1 MAARVIHA
9 GKRSDT
15 DHWLK
20 QAENDLE
27 FARLGL
33 REEFFAQAC
42 FWAQQCAEK
51 AVKGIGRL
59 VGDRAVLENSVAHLV
74 DRHAERAPGLSDLM
88 DESRLLDRYYRATR
102 YPDATGPIP
111 YAVFGE
117 GQAIAAI
124 EAAERFV
131 RLAGEH
137 IRAGGG

>member
-1 MAARVIHA
+1 MPGSQSEADR
-9 GKRSDT
+9 
-15 DHWLK
+15 WLK
-20 QAENDLE
+20 QAENDLD

-88 DESRLLDRYYRATR
+88 DESRLFDRYYGTTR
-102 YPDATGPIP
+102 YPGDSPGPVPFLAFSRDQATT
-111 YAVFGE
+111 
-117 GQAIAAI
+117 AI
-124 EAAERFV
+124 EAAERFLELANREV
-131 RLAGEH
+131 READG
-137 IRAGGG
+137 